1 MEKHQ
6 KFSIWYV
13 LLGIWL
19 VLIAQQYLGAF
30 FSIEV
35 IPYSQFLKLLK
46 ENKIS
51 EVAISANQIQGK
63 MKVEGEGVDKEK
75 MFRSIRV
82 DPETSNLLEQ
92 YNVPFKGEIE
102 SDFLP
107 RLLSWIVPTAIFFGI
122 WFFFMRRMMGQQ
134 HGVYDIGKE

>member
-35 IPYSQFLKLLK
+35 IPYSQFLRLLK

-63 MKVEGEGVDKEK
+63 MKLEGEGGGKEK
-75 MFRSIRV
+75 MFRSTQRPELFYWQPPTGPKYSIRPFS
-82 DPETSNLLEQ
+82 DPADSIVRSWLI
-92 YNVPFKGEIE
+92 VRI
-102 SDFLP
+102 
-107 RLLSWIVPTAIFFGI
+107 RLGGS
-122 WFFFMRRMMGQQ
+122 
-134 HGVYDIGKE
+134 KS

>member
-6 KFSIWYV
+6 KFSVWYV

-19 VLIAQQYLGAF
+19 VLIVQQYLGSF

-46 ENKIS
+46 ENKIT
-51 EVAISANQIQGK
+51 EVAISANQLQGK
-63 MKVEGEGVDKEK
+63 MKVEGEGVGKEK

-82 DPETSNLLEQ
+82 DSETSKLL
-92 YNVPFKGEIE
+92 
-102 SDFLP
+102 
-107 RLLSWIVPTAIFFGI
+107 
-122 WFFFMRRMMGQQ
+122 
-134 HGVYDIGKE
+134 